1 MTSCCITRLFDNVI
15 LYTITSCCI
24 LQNYLILLPLVLNC
38 IITVLY
44 LCGSPNRKE
53 SSPNSSSTIC
63 CKLEPPSPSSP
74 RPPRSCGL
82 GPSSVQVQLPVSVH
96 RLTCATLYA
105 RSLLCSGRQSLLRL
119 GSFFVPSSKLF
130 PHLPTSR
137 KHSSLVL
144 WSGSV
149 GGCIREIP
157 RMLTEALVAE
167 LSVCVAFGWSLYE
180 IFSVQKFHQSRHLA
194 KTKLHPEYPHRKQ
207 MNPAL
212 EQEIGVF
219 FEPEHPKKHATIR

>member
-1 MTSCCITRLFDNVI
+1 MVKNVFVDNVI
-15 LYTITSCCI
+15 LYSIQKLHVVI
-24 LQNYLILLPLVLNC
+24 QDYLILLPLVLYC
-38 IITVLY
+38 IITVRT
-44 LCGSPNRKE
+44 CGSPNRKE

-63 CKLEPPSPSSP
+63 CKLEPPPPSSP

-82 GPSSVQVQLPVSVH
+82 VPSSVQVQLPVSVH

-130 PHLPTSR
+130 PHLPTLR

-149 GGCIREIP
+149 GGCIRDTVEADRSLGNRAERVRCFGPEISP
-157 RMLTEALVAE
+157 IEAL
-167 LSVCVAFGWSLYE
+167 G
-180 IFSVQKFHQSRHLA
+180 
-194 KTKLHPEYPHRKQ
+194 
-207 MNPAL
+207 
-212 EQEIGVF
+212 
-219 FEPEHPKKHATIR
+219 

>member
-1 MTSCCITRLFDNVI
+1 MLYITGL
-15 LYTITSCCI
+15 S
-24 LQNYLILLPLVLNC
+24 YLITIGTELYC
-38 IITVLY
+38 HCTVLVAR
-44 LCGSPNRKE
+44 PTEKE

-63 CKLEPPSPSSP
+63 CKLEPPSSSSP

-82 GPSSVQVQLPVSVH
+82 VPSSVQVQLPVSAH

-149 GGCIREIP
+149 GGCIRDTEEADRGLGSRAERVRCFRLEFVRNILCPEILP
-157 RMLTEALVAE
+157 IEAL
-167 LSVCVAFGWSLYE
+167 G
-180 IFSVQKFHQSRHLA
+180 
-194 KTKLHPEYPHRKQ
+194 
-207 MNPAL
+207 
-212 EQEIGVF
+212 
-219 FEPEHPKKHATIR
+219 